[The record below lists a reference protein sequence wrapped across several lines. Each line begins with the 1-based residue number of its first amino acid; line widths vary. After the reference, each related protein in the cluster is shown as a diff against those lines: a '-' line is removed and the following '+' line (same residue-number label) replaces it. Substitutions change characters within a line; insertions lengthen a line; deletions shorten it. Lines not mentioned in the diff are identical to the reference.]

1 MKYHIDETAAG
12 RYKRREWNVEVRQGT
27 GDINAR
33 KQQQLRLRLC
43 FVKWEKMT
51 TGEGSVGGWRAGGK
65 YINK

>member
-12 RYKRREWNVEVRQGT
+12 RHKRREWKVEVRQRT
-27 GDINAR
+27 GEINAR

-51 TGEGSVGGWRAGGK
+51 TGEGDVR